1 MVKHLRIKICG
12 LTDPADAE
20 QAARLEV
27 EAVGL
32 NFYEQSPRFVDHCR
46 AVAILR
52 AMPPTIEAV
61 AVFVHQRL
69 QPALDQVRFLKRIQ
83 TLQWHG
89 EDRQPGDP
97 GAYRLIPA
105 FRVRDQASLENI
117 RRFLEQLR
125 GQGVLPAA
133 VLVDAHVPGQVG
145 GTGRTAPWDLLADF
159 RPGVPLYLAGG
170 LTPDNVAEAV
180 RRVQPD
186 AVDVASGVER
196 GPGRK
201 DPERMRR
208 FVENA
213 REAAAR
219 FYRS

>member
-1 MVKHLRIKICG
+1 MAKHLRIKICG

-32 NFYEQSPRFVDHCR
+32 NFYEQSPRCVDQAR
-46 AVAILR
+46 AAAILR
-52 AMPPTIEAV
+52 VLPITVEAV

-69 QPALDQVRFLKRIQ
+69 QPALELVQTLKRIQ

-89 EDRQPGDP
+89 EDRRPGDP

-105 FRVRDQASLENI
+105 FRVRDRASLEEI
-117 RRFLEQLR
+117 GRFLEQLR
-125 GQGVLPAA
+125 GLGVVAA
-133 VLVDAHVPGQVG
+133 GVLVDAHVPGQPG
-145 GTGRTAPWDLLADF
+145 GTGRTAPWELLADF

-170 LTPDNVAEAV
+170 LTPENVAEAV
-180 RRVQPD
+180 RRVRPD

-219 FYRS
+219 FYPS